1 MAWTTPNTWTAALVT
16 VAQFNTYIRDNLLA
30 VFPAGPAWSSVT
42 FSAGNFTGNGA
53 QTWTVASGDVTSNKY
68 IECGKTMT
76 WSVQIDTSSVGGTP
90 NTELR
95 ATVPNGRTIVGRS
108 FARAA
113 LVTDNGTVRDNI
125 LVRALSGNT
134 YVSLIRTDLSSNWA
148 ASTDNT
154 AVYFTIAF
162 EVA

>member
-1 MAWTTPNTWTAALVT
+1 MATWPTITDDDGSGTTGTSLDNALFTLIQGYVGGAWASPAFNAAD
-16 VAQFNTYIRDNLLA
+16 Y
-30 VFPAGPAWSSVT
+30 
-42 FSAGNFTGNGA
+42 SANGA

-108 FARAA
+108 FTRAA
-113 LVTDNGTVRDNI
+113 FVSDNGTVRDNI
-125 LVRALSGNT
+125 FVRALSGNT
-134 YVSLIRTDLSSNWA
+134 YVSLMRTDSGNWA
-148 ASTDNT
+148 ASTNNT
-154 AVYFTIAF
+154 AVYFTITF
-162 EVA
+162 EIA